1 MKTKYRFAAIL
12 CVLYTVI
19 SVDPAHADELWLGV
33 TAHEV
38 DTPFTLKIQEGGRD
52 VQAGWR
58 GDRIEALGFLGKPS
72 PHVLVSV
79 SINGE
84 TNLAAAG
91 LSWKLGDKFYVRPG
105 IGIAIHDGP
114 ITRVGPLLS
123 NGNRRRTDLGS
134 RILFE
139 PEIAAGIKLTPR
151 LAAEGSWVHVSHAR
165 LFSGQNPGLDLIGV
179 RLVLKVG

>member
-1 MKTKYRFAAIL
+1 MKTTYRFAAAL
-12 CVLYTVI
+12 CALYTVLTTT
-19 SVDPAHADELWLGV
+19 PAHADELWLGV

-38 DTPFTLKIQEGGRD
+38 DTPFSLKIREGGRD
-52 VQAGWR
+52 MQAGWR
-58 GDRIEALGFLGKPS
+58 GDRIKALRFLGKPS

-79 SINGE
+79 SVNGE

-114 ITRVGPLLS
+114 IPRAGLLLS

-139 PEIAAGIKLTPR
+139 PEIAAGIKVSGR
-151 LAAEGSWVHVSHAR
+151 LAVEGSWVHVSHAR
-165 LFSGQNPGLDLIGV
+165 LLSGQNPGLDLIGV

>member
-1 MKTKYRFAAIL
+1 MKTKYRFAAAL
-12 CVLYTVI
+12 CALYTVNI
-19 SVDPAHADELWLGV
+19 AAPAHADELWLGV

-38 DTPFTLKIQEGGRD
+38 DTPFSLKIREGGRD

-58 GDRIEALGFLGKPS
+58 GNRIEALRFLGKPS

-79 SINGE
+79 SVNGE

-105 IGIAIHDGP
+105 IGLAIHDGP
-114 ITRVGPLLS
+114 IPRTGPRLPS
-123 NGNRRRTDLGS
+123 GARRRTDLGS

-139 PEIAAGIKLTPR
+139 PEIAAGIKVNER
-151 LAAEGSWVHVSHAR
+151 LAVEGSWVHVSHAR

-179 RLVLKVG
+179 RLLLKVG